1 MTYIDFYFNIENKFN
16 KIHEILEKEIFRKRK
31 IYISVSDLNSAELLS
46 DFLYKASVTSF
57 LPHIIGN
64 YEERASIY
72 IDWEHKSV
80 SDDFMVNLKPDI
92 SSSFSRYL
100 RLIELV
106 SNDEEDKKKA
116 RDRLKFYR
124 DRGYEIKLI
133 DATKVN
139 IISE

>member
-64 YEERASIY
+64 YEKKASIH